1 MALSR
6 LAQQFADEIRE
17 HDWSDAHN
25 RLDRAGHRRADD
37 RPSSAAPLAE
47 EESDYIRTNVMWVTA
62 QVLRYNDR
70 NFDVHEFAERAGVPA
85 SIRLRKD
92 GSPSG
97 AIDMG
102 LRINRDGEAHVPG
115 TRDFS

>member
-17 HDWSDAHN
+17 HDWSDAHT
-25 RLDRAGHRRADD
+25 RLDRAGHRRIDD
-37 RPSSAAPLAE
+37 RSTTAEPLTE
-47 EESDYIRTNVMWVTA
+47 EEADRIRTNVMRVTA

-70 NFDVHEFAERAGVPA
+70 NFNVHEFAERAGVPD

-92 GSPSG
+92 GSTSA

-102 LRINRDGEAHVPG
+102 LRFNRDGEAHVPG